1 MEACPPTFSFEIR
14 FADPSPIWPRHAGLS
29 APEEPMFAREELLAD
44 NGHDAAKKKHFFC
57 FSPCFT
63 KGEMV

>member
-1 MEACPPTFSFEIR
+1 
-14 FADPSPIWPRHAGLS
+14 
-29 APEEPMFAREELLAD
+29 MFAREELLAD

-57 FSPCFT
+57 FKKKHFFCFSPCFT

>member
-1 MEACPPTFSFEIR
+1 
-14 FADPSPIWPRHAGLS
+14 
-29 APEEPMFAREELLAD
+29 MFAREELLAD

-57 FSPCFT
+57 FIPCFT

>member
-1 MEACPPTFSFEIR
+1 
-14 FADPSPIWPRHAGLS
+14 
-29 APEEPMFAREELLAD
+29 MFAREELLAD
-44 NGHDAAKKKHFFC
+44 NGHDAKKKHFFC